1 MRYGMNPHQGARIS
15 SKSKSVSVVNGE
27 PSLINYLD
35 ALNAWQLVKEARD
48 AVHMPVAASFKHVSP
63 AGVATAGVV
72 DDFLRETWNAPDLP
86 SDSLTSA
93 YIRAR
98 DADPKSSFGDVIA
111 VSEPVDHGLADFL
124 SHTVSDGIIAPGF
137 EPGVISKLSKK
148 KKGNFL
154 ILEADASYV
163 PPQWESREVYGM
175 TFEQERD
182 AALIS
187 EALFAGHEALSGDVI
202 RDALLSLVILRYT
215 QSNSVALVKDGV
227 SLGIGAGQ
235 QNRVDCVRLAA
246 SKARIWWLRRHQYV
260 RQLPLVANMTL
271 TDRLNWQIRFSE
283 GVMTHLQ
290 LREFATLFGP
300 EAATSFADATWRE
313 SWVKNLTDVTLGS
326 DGFLPFRDN
335 VDHAAAIGVKTII
348 EPGGSIRASEVQH
361 AAQELGIRHV
371 ETGLRLFHH

>member
-72 DDFLRETWNAPDLP
+72 DDFLRETWNVPDLP

-111 VSEPVDHGLADFL
+111 VSEPVDHELADFL

-187 EALFAGHEALSGDVI
+187 EALFSGHEALSGDVI

-300 EAATSFADATWRE
+300 EATASFADDTWRE

-348 EPGGSIRASEVQH
+348 EPGGSIRTSEVQH
-361 AAQELGIRHV
+361 AAQELGIRHL